1 MVTNSYINTT
11 TYTQEQDLIGNL
23 VAESIQMHGQD
34 FKYIPRTIVKEDTI
48 FNEDTV
54 SSFTTVYTIEMY
66 IESVDGFEGEGEM
79 LTQFGLEINEQIV
92 TTVSAARFLAE
103 TSMSEPKV
111 GDLIFLPLND
121 QVFEIMFVED
131 EVPFYQ
137 LGKSQ
142 VFQIRAEKFVWSH
155 ETVNTGVV
163 EIDNNFTATTLVDST
178 VDNAVAD
185 DGLVPLSTTV
195 TDGVID
201 FTTVNPFSED
211 Y

>member
-1 MVTNSYINTT
+1 MVTNAYINTT
-11 TYTQEQDLIGNL
+11 TYTQEQDLIGSL

-34 FKYIPRTIVKEDTI
+34 FTYIPRTIVKEDTI

-54 SSFTTVYTIEMY
+54 SSFTSTYTIEMY